1 MFIPHTNLKNTFEE
15 VAWQFSTYPD
25 IQIELVHIFGTPQ
38 SLGACALDNM
48 TYEEIR
54 EFRYAIERQALVLA
68 IGNVTEENRKKL
80 TEHLEGMEN
89 GSTEEEQTFH
99 DRMIHATIV
108 KMSDNRLVIAN
119 YMALTRVIDR
129 FISEIRSTIRHRSEE
144 EFRQFQS
151 VHRRLVEAICS
162 KDLDAGRK
170 VLDDHFV
177 FLQQNIDT

>member
-1 MFIPHTNLKNTFEE
+1 MM
-15 VAWQFSTYPD
+15 Y
-25 IQIELVHIFGTPQ
+25 
-38 SLGACALDNM
+38 ALDNM

-68 IGNVTEENRKKL
+68 IGNVTEENRKEL

-89 GSTEEEQTFH
+89 GGTEEEQTFH

-170 VLDDHFV
+170 ALDDHFV